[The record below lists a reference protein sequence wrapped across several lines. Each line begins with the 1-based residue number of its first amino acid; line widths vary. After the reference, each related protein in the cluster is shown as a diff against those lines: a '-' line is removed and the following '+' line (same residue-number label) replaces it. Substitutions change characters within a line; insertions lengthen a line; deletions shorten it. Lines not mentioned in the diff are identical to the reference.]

1 MSHLDVLLVQHQQQQ
16 QQQQQHHLN
25 GHSGFILAVFCIVSA
40 FVIWPVRIPIPT
52 ALGRLIVS
60 CLRRTRIIPA
70 SSYHELSQLQPLHF
84 SLSLKTAPVIGV
96 ILLLATTTIHGS
108 TIRLG
113 IVGDETIKPYD
124 VLVLFISLAYI
135 SIALDGTGALEAVAL
150 WVSKRGGSSGR
161 LLFTYLYSFFL
172 LTACIVGNDPL
183 ILSGTPFLGYLTH
196 HAKLEPEAW
205 IFSEFMAA
213 NTASAVLVSSNPTN
227 ILIAG
232 SFSLNFLTGFT
243 KWTILPSI
251 IPAILTYPI
260 LMVMFWKKIPKTL
273 TPLTDNPW
281 LKLRDRP
288 GAIALSILMLVTV
301 AVLVGTSFVPNQAVE
316 VWMVTA
322 PAGVLAFLF
331 NVGRDWWDLKDQRH
345 DQVADTTA
353 GNHLATDH
361 GVESAEK
368 EAERSSSSADPDP
381 IPSADAGPSPSLG
394 PHEKPTE
401 HEPTTLV
408 SLVKRLARRFPG
420 TTRTILRLPIP
431 LLPFAMCEFIL
442 VRGLQQRGWIEVFA
456 RGFANAC
463 TTPAKAVF
471 FMGFVSAAFLCPLA
485 GTNIGAT
492 IILVEIMRHPAFAQ
506 SAAVMADRRVLLA
519 AIYAVAMG
527 SNIGAFSYTFAGSL
541 AGLLWRDLL
550 ADKAIK
556 VSQLKFALINALPL
570 LMQITVSSAIVLGEV
585 YWFA

>member
-1 MSHLDVLLVQHQQQQ
+1 MSASDGGQQQQ
-16 QQQQQHHLN
+16 GHLN
-25 GHSGFILAVFCIVSA
+25 GHSGFILAVFCVVSA
-40 FVIWPVRIPIPT
+40 FVIWPVRLPVPQPV
-52 ALGRLIVS
+52 GRF
-60 CLRRTRIIPA
+60 CLRLLRDARVIPGPTRA
-70 SSYHELSQLQPLHF
+70 RDALSERRLYF

-96 ILLLATTTIHGS
+96 VLLLATTTIHGS

-113 IVGDETIKPYD
+113 IKGDDTIRPYD
-124 VLVLFISLAYI
+124 VLVLFIALAYI

-161 LLFTYLYSFFL
+161 RLFTYLYSFFL

-183 ILSGTPFLGYLTH
+183 ILSGTPFLGYFAH
-196 HAKLEPEAW
+196 HTKLAPEPW

-251 IPAILTYPI
+251 VPAILTYPI
-260 LMVMFWKKIPKTL
+260 LMLMFWKKIPKTL

-281 LKLRDRP
+281 RKLRDRP
-288 GAIALSILMLVTV
+288 GAIALSLLMLITV
-301 AVLVGTSFVPNQAVE
+301 AVLVGTSFVPNQAVQ

-331 NVGRDWWDLKDQRH
+331 NLGRDLGDMNAQKSASNAQT
-345 DQVADTTA
+345 ADPA
-353 GNHLATDH
+353 AENRVVDSDSG
-361 GVESAEK
+361 GVELRQKNVPHGSLNAESVDAGFSPPLGPK
-368 EAERSSSSADPDP
+368 EKHAER
-381 IPSADAGPSPSLG
+381 
-394 PHEKPTE
+394 
-401 HEPTTLV
+401 EPTTLV
-408 SLVKRLARRFPG
+408 SVVKRLARRFPG
-420 TTRTILRLPIP
+420 TTRTIVRLPIP

-456 RGFANAC
+456 RGFAHAC
-463 TTPAKAVF
+463 TTPANAVF

-492 IILVEIMRHPAFAQ
+492 IILVEIMRHPAFSQ
-506 SAAVMADRRVLLA
+506 SAAVVADRRVLLA
-519 AIYAVAMG
+519 AIYTVAMG

-541 AGLLWRDLL
+541 AGLLWRGLL
-550 ADKAIK
+550 ADKDIK
-556 VSQLKFALINALPL
+556 VSQLKFALINAVPL

>member
-1 MSHLDVLLVQHQQQQ
+1 MSHLDVLLAQHQQQQ

-25 GHSGFILAVFCIVSA
+25 GHSGLILAVFCIVSA

-52 ALGRLIVS
+52 PLGRLIVS
-60 CLRRTRIIPA
+60 CLERTRIIPG
-70 SSYHELSQLQPLHF
+70 SSSRGLSQLQPLHF

-113 IVGDETIKPYD
+113 IKGDETIKPYD

-172 LTACIVGNDPL
+172 VTACIVGNDPL

-331 NVGRDWWDLKDQRH
+331 NLVRDWWDLKDQRH
-345 DQVADTTA
+345 GQITDPAA
-353 GNHLATDH
+353 GNHLADDT
-361 GVESAEK
+361 GVEPTEK
-368 EAERSSSSADPDP
+368 AAERSSSPADPGP
-381 IPSADAGPSPSLG
+381 ISADAGPSPSLG
-394 PHEKPTE
+394 PEEKPTE

-550 ADKAIK
+550 ADKDIK